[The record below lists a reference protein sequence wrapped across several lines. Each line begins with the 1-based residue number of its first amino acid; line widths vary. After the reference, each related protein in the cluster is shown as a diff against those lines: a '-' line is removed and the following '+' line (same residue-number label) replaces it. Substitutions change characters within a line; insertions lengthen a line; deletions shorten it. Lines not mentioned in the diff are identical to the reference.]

1 MPQQHPHPKPL
12 RRGDTAVPPS
22 PSREPLRVGTA
33 ALAAHAGPGI
43 HSPAGAGTHQE
54 SPTGAGTHQK
64 LPSRPTLIKKAPARG
79 GSRCKGSGERE
90 PPPPGGFSV
99 SPASPCARIRHL
111 IVAFLLTEWMTQD
124 SREPNCATVY
134 LSMPPSCADGWKSSR
149 CTRGGV
155 GAGSSLLVKR
165 SHEQRDVR
173 VYLIPVFTQTRSCS
187 RYWKDYKDATY
198 SAVKRPKVL
207 AVVRLSPP
215 IDVEYCQPN
224 RPPDALP
231 AANSPGI
238 GR

>member
-90 PPPPGGFSV
+90 PPPTGAFQYS
-99 SPASPCARIRHL
+99 ASILPL
-111 IVAFLLTEWMTQD
+111 VDVGD
-124 SREPNCATVY
+124 S
-134 LSMPPSCADGWKSSR
+134 
-149 CTRGGV
+149 
-155 GAGSSLLVKR
+155 
-165 SHEQRDVR
+165 SHEEILVHAKGR
-173 VYLIPVFTQTRSCS
+173 VEGQADDASVF
-187 RYWKDYKDATY
+187 AN
-198 SAVKRPKVL
+198 VL
-207 AVVRLSPP
+207 LGQSHAKGSH
-215 IDVEYCQPN
+215 
-224 RPPDALP
+224 AF
-231 AANSPGI
+231 AKI
-238 GR
+238 GLEAG